1 MRFFLRFAHWFLD
14 QIRQLVSLL
23 PANNEDTAED
33 ECTDDLNRVSD
44 TIANAVGDTSLA
56 LAELADDNAFFEVKR
71 NYAKD
76 MVTGFIK
83 LNGLTVGAV
92 ANRTVVYDDEM
103 KEAAKFDAVLSPEGC
118 EKAAEF
124 VNFCDSFNI
133 PVLTLTNVKGY
144 KATVCAE
151 KHIAKAAAKLTYA
164 FANATVPKVN
174 VVIGEAYGSAYV
186 AMNSKHIGA
195 DLVLALENAK
205 VGVMDAKSAVS
216 VMYED
221 DINKEADKLA
231 ALDEKTKEFEEMQC
245 KASIAAKR
253 GYVDNIIE
261 GSEIR
266 KQLIYAMQMFG
277 MR

>member
-1 MRFFLRFAHWFLD
+1 M
-14 QIRQLVSLL
+14 
-23 PANNEDTAED
+23 
-33 ECTDDLNRVSD
+33 
-44 TIANAVGDTSLA
+44 
-56 LAELADDNAFFEVKR
+56 
-71 NYAKD
+71 
-76 MVTGFIK
+76 
-83 LNGLTVGAV
+83 
-92 ANRTVVYDDEM
+92 
-103 KEAAKFDAVLSPEGC
+103 
-118 EKAAEF
+118 
-124 VNFCDSFNI
+124 
-133 PVLTLTNVKGY
+133 NVI
-144 KATVCAE
+144 T
-151 KHIAKAAAKLTYA
+151 
-164 FANATVPKVN
+164 
-174 VVIGEAYGSAYV
+174 GEAYGSAYV

>member
-1 MRFFLRFAHWFLD
+1 M
-14 QIRQLVSLL
+14 LL
-23 PANNEDTAED
+23 ASAE
-33 ECTDDLNRVSD
+33 S
-44 TIANAVGDTSLA
+44 A
-56 LAELADDNAFFEVKR
+56 
-71 NYAKD
+71 
-76 MVTGFIK
+76 
-83 LNGLTVGAV
+83 
-92 ANRTVVYDDEM
+92 
-103 KEAAKFDAVLSPEGC
+103 
-118 EKAAEF
+118 
-124 VNFCDSFNI
+124 
-133 PVLTLTNVKGY
+133 
-144 KATVCAE
+144 
-151 KHIAKAAAKLTYA
+151 
-164 FANATVPKVN
+164 KVN
-174 VVIGEAYGSAYV
+174 VITGEAYGSAYV
-186 AMNSKHIGA
+186 ARIQNISEQI
-195 DLVLALENAK
+195 LLLALENAK